1 MRSVLIGLAVL
12 VTAGAVYAQ
21 DYTSSE
27 YCDPWC
33 HVSSKLGKSCNYRTF
48 EQCLASIPGL
58 GGDCEQN
65 PFLSMCR
72 RGPGAATTHH
82 RRHHHNG

>member
-1 MRSVLIGLAVL
+1 MRSILITLAAVL
-12 VTAGAVYAQ
+12 TTGAVYAQ

-33 HVSSKLGKSCNYRTF
+33 HVSSRLGRSCNYRTF

-65 PFLSMCR
+65 LFLGMCR
-72 RGPGAATTHH
+72 RAPAGAVTHHH
-82 RRHHHNG
+82 RRHHG